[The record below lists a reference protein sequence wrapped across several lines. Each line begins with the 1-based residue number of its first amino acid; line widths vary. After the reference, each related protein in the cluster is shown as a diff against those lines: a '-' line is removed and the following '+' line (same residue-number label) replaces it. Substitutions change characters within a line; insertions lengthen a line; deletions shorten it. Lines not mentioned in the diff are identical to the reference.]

1 MIWHGSYAGTTPEVA
16 MRLIEADELER
27 FKESLKSRS
36 CSFADFELHDLD
48 MTDPK
53 SDELWPI
60 KGCIETQRKSNHVVR
75 EYATG
80 DGTSWVSAFEKDLDT
95 GRFG

>member
-1 MIWHGSYAGTTPEVA
+1 
-16 MRLIEADELER
+16 MRLIEADELRQFSEI
-27 FKESLKSRS
+27 LMSRS
-36 CSFADFELHDLD
+36 CSVADFELRELD

-53 SDELWPI
+53 SDELSPL
-60 KGCIETQRKSNHVVR
+60 KGSVEIRRKSTDVAR

-80 DGTSWVSAFEKDLDT
+80 DGTSWVAAFEKDLGA

>member
-1 MIWHGSYAGTTPEVA
+1 MKLV
-16 MRLIEADELER
+16 EADELRQFSEI
-27 FKESLKSRS
+27 LKSGS
-36 CSFADFELHDLD
+36 CSIEDFELRELD

-53 SDELWPI
+53 SDELLPI
-60 KGCIETQRKSNHVVR
+60 KGHVEIRRKSNDVVR

-80 DGTSWVSAFEKDLDT
+80 DGTSWVSAFEKDLGA

>member
-1 MIWHGSYAGTTPEVA
+1 
-16 MRLIEADELER
+16 MRLIEADELQE
-27 FKESLKSRS
+27 FSEILKSRS
-36 CSFADFELHDLD
+36 CSPADFELHELD

-53 SDELWPI
+53 SDELSPL
-60 KGCIETQRKSNHVVR
+60 KGCVEIRRKSNDVVR

-80 DGTSWVSAFEKDLDT
+80 DGTSWVSAFEKDLGI

>member
-1 MIWHGSYAGTTPEVA
+1 MVRHGLDAGTTREAA
-16 MRLIEADELER
+16 MRLLEADELRQFSEI
-27 FKESLKSRS
+27 LKGRS
-36 CSFADFELHDLD
+36 CSFEDFELRELD

-53 SDELWPI
+53 SDELLPI
-60 KGCIETQRKSNHVVR
+60 KGYVEIHCKSNDVVR

-80 DGTSWVSAFEKDLDT
+80 DGTSWVSAFEKDLGT